1 MFVNVA
7 ILDGIKAE
15 FFHCRN
21 HFTSS
26 FNIYYKFKLT
36 EIIKTIQFSLR
47 NEDFLHFVLTA
58 MVAITMEICRAEYL
72 LVAVDDD
79 DFRKTNDDDV
89 RGKLYLI

>member
-1 MFVNVA
+1 MDSYTKMFVNVA

-47 NEDFLHFVLTA
+47 NEDFLHFVFECNGCNHNGN
-58 MVAITMEICRAEYL
+58 M
-72 LVAVDDD
+72 
-79 DFRKTNDDDV
+79 
-89 RGKLYLI
+89 

>member
-1 MFVNVA
+1 MK
-7 ILDGIKAE
+7 IS
-15 FFHCRN
+15 
-21 HFTSS
+21 FTL
-26 FNIYYKFKLT
+26 F
-36 EIIKTIQFSLR
+36 
-47 NEDFLHFVLTA
+47 LTA